1 MDCIIITLLG
11 ILFFEVKNMENNSKE
26 TKTNRMFFIAVA
38 ISLLMIIVACIVAYP
53 QAIPPE
59 VSDLAEVTE
68 TTTDEQSTPSDDLT
82 PVENIENNI
91 PKVTT
96 QDTSNSII
104 TTTTS
109 LEVTTQEN
117 VIVTTNPPSPIVDN
131 NIPKMPVS
139 GEIINEFS
147 NGELVKSATSGIWQ
161 THNGIDIAT
170 DTTTPIQAVQDG
182 TVIKVYEDALLG
194 ICVTIDHTDFIAN
207 YCNLNKVVLVS
218 EGDKVTTGDI
228 IGNVGNTAVSETALD
243 SHLHFEILK
252 GGKYINPLDIIK
264 N

>member
-1 MDCIIITLLG
+1 
-11 ILFFEVKNMENNSKE
+11 MENNSKE
-26 TKTNRMFFIAVA
+26 SKTNRMFFIAVT

-68 TTTDEQSTPSDDLT
+68 TTTEDQSTPNDDLT
-82 PVENIENNI
+82 PVENIETNV

-96 QDTSNSII
+96 QSTLDTTINI
-104 TTTTS
+104 TS
-109 LEVTTQEN
+109 QSEVTTQEN
-117 VIVTTNPPSPIVDN
+117 VIITTNPPAPIVDDN
-131 NIPKMPVS
+131 VPKMPVS

-170 DTTTPIQAVQDG
+170 DTTTPIEAVQDG

-228 IGNVGNTAVSETALD
+228 IGNVGNTAVSETVLD

-252 GGKYINPLDIIK
+252 GGKYVNPLDVIK
-264 N
+264 H